1 MIRSILRLSSL
12 TVFFMFLTTPPV
24 MGDGATVYKWL
35 DSNGNVMFSDKP
47 HPGAQEIQIPNV
59 QTYSAP
65 KIPASPLPDESNSE
79 IQKTAYKIS
88 IAQPEDQ
95 STLRNP
101 QGYVSVILE
110 VKPNLEKGY
119 QVQLLLDGDP
129 MGAPQEGTVFA
140 LQNILR
146 GSHTL
151 VAKVLNSSGKVVTT
165 SDEVTFYMMP
175 PRTGMVKH
183 GT

>member
-1 MIRSILRLSSL
+1 MMRSIVRLSL
-12 TVFFMFLTTPPV
+12 FAVFFMLLTTPPV

-65 KIPASPLPDESNSE
+65 KIPAPSLPDESKSE
-79 IQKTAYKIS
+79 VQETAYKIS
-88 IAQPEDQ
+88 IVQPDEQ
-95 STLRNP
+95 TTIRNP
-101 QGYVSVILE
+101 QGYVSVIVE
-110 VKPNLEKGY
+110 VKPSLKKGN
-119 QVQLLLDGDP
+119 QVQLLLDDTPVGS
-129 MGAPQEGTVFA
+129 PQESTVFA

-151 VAKVLNSSGKVVTT
+151 TAKVLNPIGNVLTS

-175 PRTGMVKH
+175 PRVGMVR
-183 GT
+183 